1 MIAIKVSSDNR
12 IHIFKYELDQE
23 FDSTPDFGATHYKV
37 LKSQSLSNA
46 YLHTFGKPYLGLLL
60 DGYTIL
66 CDHLL
71 LPNKHDLDELRRVRN
86 QGVPNYLLDFYSKTT
101 EMIVIEHTVGPAF
114 RTISLQ
120 TAKNKLAQS
129 KLNKLYEKMQPVLK
143 FNNGF
148 YLANQHSSC
157 DGFLY
162 ERRTFK
168 NAGFDLKITRV
179 DQYLVK
185 FEYTYMGNK

>member
-71 LPNKHDLDELRRVRN
+71 SSQPTLFLRWLFVRAEN
-86 QGVPNYLLDFYSKTT
+86 F
-101 EMIVIEHTVGPAF
+101 
-114 RTISLQ
+114 
-120 TAKNKLAQS
+120 
-129 KLNKLYEKMQPVLK
+129 
-143 FNNGF
+143 
-148 YLANQHSSC
+148 
-157 DGFLY
+157 
-162 ERRTFK
+162 
-168 NAGFDLKITRV
+168 
-179 DQYLVK
+179 
-185 FEYTYMGNK
+185 